1 MPKNIPKT
9 TLYLLTSLDGKIS
22 SGDVDSRDFDQDL
35 SKLKGIKEGLPQYYE
50 IEKTTDINSFNTGRV
65 MAKIGVNTRKDIKQK
80 ISCNFII
87 VDNKPHLNE
96 KGIIYLTNWVKK
108 LYLITTNKN
117 HPAFKMKN
125 IENLEIIYQAKKLNL
140 ENLFVELK
148 EKYGMKRITIQSGG
162 EMNAELIRNGLID
175 RVSIVIAPCLVGGRN
190 TSTLVDGASLK
201 TDKDLK
207 NIKAL
212 NLQKVNK
219 LKNSYLQLIYKIVN

>member
-22 SGDVDSRDFDQDL
+22 SGDTDSRDFDQDL
-35 SKLKGIKEGLPQYYE
+35 PKIKGIKEGLYQYYE

-108 LYLITTNKN
+108 LYLVTTNKN
-117 HPAFKMKN
+117 HPSFKMKN

-148 EKYGMKRITIQSGG
+148 EKYKMKRITIQSGG

-190 TSTLVDGASLK
+190 TSTLVDGVSLK
-201 TDKDLK
+201 TDKDLQ

-219 LKNSYLQLIYKIVN
+219 LKNSYLQLIYKVLN